1 VAQERQEQDRRQ
13 YVRYAFY
20 KVRPEWLARP
30 AEQREQDKRAVAA
43 VLERFAER
51 MVVLRAYSTVGMR
64 GDCDLMLWSVSWR
77 LEDFT
82 ELATA
87 LSTGPLGPFLET
99 PYSYLAMT
107 KRSIYVKEHVH
118 EGQEGARS
126 RIIPGRAKYL
136 FVYPFWKTRP
146 WYQLPL
152 EERQRMMTE
161 HIRVGHKYPSVKI
174 NTTYS
179 FGLDDPEFVVAFESD
194 RPADFLDLV
203 MELRESGASS
213 YTLKDTP
220 IFTCI
225 WMTPGEALDAI
236 G

>member
-1 VAQERQEQDRRQ
+1 MDEAQTARQ

-20 KVRPEWLARP
+20 KVRPEWRARSDD
-30 AEQREQDKRAVAA
+30 ERERDKRSVAA
-43 VLERFAER
+43 VLESFAAR
-51 MVVLRAYSTVGMR
+51 MVVLRTYSTVGTR
-64 GDCDLMLWSVSWR
+64 GDCDLLIWSVGER
-77 LEDFT
+77 LEELG

-87 LSTGPLGPFLET
+87 LNRSPLGPFLET

-107 KRSIYVKEHVH
+107 KRSMYVNEHRH
-118 EGQEGARS
+118 PGQEGTRT
-126 RIIPGRAKYL
+126 RIKVGKAKYL

-152 EERQRMMTE
+152 EQRQAMMNE

-194 RPADFLDLV
+194 QPADFLDLV

-213 YTLKDTP
+213 YTLRDTP
-220 IFTCI
+220 IFTCL
-225 WMTPGEALDAI
+225 WMQPGEALDAI

>member
-1 VAQERQEQDRRQ
+1 MAQERQEQDQRQ

-30 AEQREQDKRAVAA
+30 PEQRERDKQVVAA

-87 LSTGPLGPFLET
+87 LSTSPLGPFLET
-99 PYSYLAMT
+99 PHSYLAMT

-126 RIIPGRAKYL
+126 RIIPMRCA
-136 FVYPFWKTRP
+136 
-146 WYQLPL
+146 
-152 EERQRMMTE
+152 
-161 HIRVGHKYPSVKI
+161 
-174 NTTYS
+174 
-179 FGLDDPEFVVAFESD
+179 
-194 RPADFLDLV
+194 
-203 MELRESGASS
+203 
-213 YTLKDTP
+213 
-220 IFTCI
+220 
-225 WMTPGEALDAI
+225 
-236 G
+236 